1 MILISDFPLNQIDN
15 YRDQI
20 LDKKT
25 TTIFREVAENRKN
38 LREPRITSI

>member
-25 TTIFREVAENRKN
+25 TIFREVAENRKN